1 MPTVAIIGR
10 PNAGKSTLFN
20 ALLGERRAIESDTP
34 GTTRDRVFGTI
45 KGEEYDF
52 LLVDTGGLTTEV
64 SSDIETD
71 MREQAEESIA
81 GADVIYFCIDVR
93 DPITAEELT
102 IAEILRKKKPKNIP
116 VFLVGTKAEK
126 PSAPEVAGDFY
137 TLGITD
143 REIFFISAKE
153 HRGLSELLDATEEEF
168 ARRSFLPRTEEEAEG
183 DGYATRIALV
193 GRPNAGKSTL
203 LNTLAGKEISIV
215 SETAG
220 TTRDNI
226 DSEANFEKEK
236 FLLIDTAGIRK
247 KSRMNEEQIE
257 RFSRLRT
264 LNALT
269 RADVAVLLIDATEG
283 ISHQDQTLADEIIST
298 GCGVMV
304 VFSKWDLVRERGRSE
319 VEQDEAEKAIMRP
332 DAMDDEEEVEKK
344 ISKNVS
350 GLRSYLLRQAQSKL
364 PFLNWAPVLFLSAI
378 EKRGIHEI
386 FSTAKQIMTE
396 REKKISTSEL
406 NDFLEHVLN
415 LHPPASRTK
424 IQLKVK
430 YVTQTGTNPP
440 VFSFFVND
448 PDAVHFSFRRFLEN
462 RLREVYGFWGTPIS
476 LDMRAKSGPRRGKKQ
491 S

>member
-34 GTTRDRVFGTI
+34 GTTRDRVFGTV
-45 KGEEYDF
+45 KGERYDF

-64 SSDIETD
+64 SDDIEQN
-71 MREQAEESIA
+71 MRAQAEESIA
-81 GADVIYFCIDVR
+81 GADVIYFCIDIR
-93 DPITAEELT
+93 EPLTAEEET

-116 VFLVGTKAEK
+116 VFVIATKAEK
-126 PSAPEVAGDFY
+126 PSAEESAGDLY
-137 TLGITD
+137 GLGVSD
-143 REIFFISAKE
+143 RDIFFVSAKE
-153 HRGLSELLDATEEEF
+153 HKGLFELLEATEAEF
-168 ARRSFLPRTEEEAEG
+168 ERRSFPIKNSQEGEEENKI
-183 DGYATRIALV
+183 TRIALV

-203 LNTLAGKEISIV
+203 LNTLSGKDISIV
-215 SETAG
+215 SEKAG

-226 DSEANFEKEK
+226 DSIVRFEKEEY
-236 FLLIDTAGIRK
+236 LLIDTAGIRK

-264 LNALT
+264 LSALN
-269 RADVAVLLIDATEG
+269 RADIAILLIDAREG
-283 ISHQDQTLADEIIST
+283 ISHQDQTLADAIVEA

-304 VFSKWDLVRERGRSE
+304 VFSKWDLVREQGRSE
-319 VEQDEAEKAIMRP
+319 VESEQESKALMRP
-332 DAMDDEEEVEKK
+332 DAMDDEEELEKK

-350 GLRSYLLRQAQSKL
+350 SLRSYLLRQAQSKL

-378 EKRGIHEI
+378 EKRGIHDIFKTVREI
-386 FSTAKQIMTE
+386 MHE
-396 REKKISTSEL
+396 RQRSIKTSEL
-406 NDFLEHVLN
+406 NDFLEHALN
-415 LHPPASRTK
+415 LHPPASRGK

-462 RLREVYGFWGTPIS
+462 RLREVYGFWGTPIR
-476 LDMRAKSGPRRGKKQ
+476 LDMRAKGGGRRGKQ
-491 S
+491 